1 MISGQVSVS
10 ASMSS
15 TSSASFSFN
24 KVIKDFKKAL
34 GERKTPRHLTILNRV
49 MIGILLTTLA
59 LSSFNFS
66 SLKTEAGMIQ
76 NENQQN
82 LMLETRD
89 LKTIQLSSNLVSLIN
104 IANGLE
110 FSRYVGSPLLPFDRF
125 EYLSSLIQT

>member
-1 MISGQVSVS
+1 MMSGQVSVS

-15 TSSASFSFN
+15 TTSASFSFN

-49 MIGILLTTLA
+49 MIGILLTTLV

-110 FSRYVGSPLLPFDRF
+110 FDRYVGSPMLPFDRF

>member
-1 MISGQVSVS
+1 MYDEVAEYSYDTHGAGMMSGQVSVS

-15 TSSASFSFN
+15 TTSASFSFN

-104 IANGLE
+104 IQITLTCLY
-110 FSRYVGSPLLPFDRF
+110 S
-125 EYLSSLIQT
+125 